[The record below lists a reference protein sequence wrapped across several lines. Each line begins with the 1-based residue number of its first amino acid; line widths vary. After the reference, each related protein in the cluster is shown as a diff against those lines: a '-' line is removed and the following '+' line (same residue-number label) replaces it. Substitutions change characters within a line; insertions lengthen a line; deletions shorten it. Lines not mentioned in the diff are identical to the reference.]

1 MMKIHIDYD
10 MMKQD
15 LDNVIY
21 KDGIHNGELN
31 KYDADY
37 SDEDIFKVWHYII
50 AIAYKSY
57 YKGLKRAET
66 EFNR

>member
-10 MMKQD
+10 TMKQD

-21 KDGIHNGELN
+21 KDGIHNGDLN
-31 KYDADY
+31 KYDADC

-50 AIAYKSY
+50 AIAYQSY

>member
-31 KYDADY
+31 KYDTDY
-37 SDEDIFKVWHYII
+37 SDEEIENLII
-50 AIAYKSY
+50 SLLDEWKERGG
-57 YKGLKRAET
+57 KLE
-66 EFNR
+66 